1 MSSSLRRTPRT
12 AAGLAAPSRAPR
24 GTRQAA
30 APAPAPAIPP
40 GPEGSGGEA
49 ALRSFAEAHGQEL
62 RERGQPV
69 ATMDRETRHVVW
81 IHQDGTRRTGRD
93 PDSPLAAS
101 G

>member
-12 AAGLAAPSRAPR
+12 AAGLAAPPRASR

-30 APAPAPAIPP
+30 PPPAMPP
-40 GPEGSGGEA
+40 GTEGSVGAEA
-49 ALRSFAEAHGQEL
+49 ALRSFAAAHGQEL

-69 ATMDRETRHVVW
+69 ATMDRETRRLVW
-81 IHQDGTRRTGRD
+81 IHPDGTRRTGRA
-93 PDSPLAAS
+93 PDSPLAAPA